1 MGSKGSKG
9 IAVVL
14 VIVLITTGAIIF
26 VDYFIP
32 LPSPE
37 SSPIETVENFAEQHS
52 AGGYKACYYLMSS
65 EFKDSTSEEEFE
77 RQLTYCSPPWPY
89 YKVLDI
95 RKEQVYGNK
104 ATVEIEYI
112 AIEEGIYQNMEPESK
127 VKTVELVKEKEGWKL
142 KELYCELRK

>member
-1 MGSKGSKG
+1 MGSRVKRG
-9 IAVVL
+9 IVVVP
-14 VIVLITTGAIIF
+14 VIVLIIIVAIVF

-37 SSPIETVENFAEQHS
+37 SPPIETVRNFAEQHS

-65 EFKDSTSEEEFE
+65 EFKESTGEDEFE
-77 RQLTYCSPPWPY
+77 RRLTYCSPPWPY

-95 RKEQVYGNK
+95 RNEQIYGSV

-112 AIEEGIYQNMEPESK
+112 AVEEGIYQNMEPKSK

-142 KELYCELRK
+142 NELYCELRK